1 MYLPTARRFRV
12 RLPAS
17 LGIVARSGATPMP
30 RVRHALPLVMDN
42 LRRTGGYP
50 PMTGAQLR
58 MLQARADTMFDQSRG
73 LLVPN
78 ELTMEMVWKTVLR

>member
-1 MYLPTARRFRV
+1 MDIEVEQLLRALWRSPT
-12 RLPAS
+12 
-17 LGIVARSGATPMP
+17 G

-42 LRRTGGYP
+42 LRRTGGYL